1 MPYQLYF
8 VIRSTAVFIFNKILY
23 QQPLSA
29 NRIIMDIVYFLHQ
42 KRVRNNSVPA
52 GFSQQALKN
61 NNAASVKPRR

>member
-1 MPYQLYF
+1 
-8 VIRSTAVFIFNKILY
+8 
-23 QQPLSA
+23 
-29 NRIIMDIVYFLHQ
+29 MDIVYFLHQ